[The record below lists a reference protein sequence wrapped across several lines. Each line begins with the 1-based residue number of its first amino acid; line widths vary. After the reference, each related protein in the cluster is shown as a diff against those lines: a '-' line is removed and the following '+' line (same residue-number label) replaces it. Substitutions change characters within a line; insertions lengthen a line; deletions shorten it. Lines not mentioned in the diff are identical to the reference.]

1 MMISLPNLSEEQAA
15 ELLPEGMILLG
26 YRGSIAHNMYIPSTD
41 PNSIDDRDLMGVF
54 IAPVEHYIGFGRD
67 DVKERFIGEW
77 DVVSYEVR
85 KYIKLLTKCN
95 PNVLSLLW
103 LSDEHLIYEHPLGK
117 RLRENKQLFVTK
129 AAYHSFVGYAQG
141 QFKRMTH
148 FNQEARTRMLELEQ
162 ILTARGIDSNDLK
175 ATQEQLDR
183 WSDLGDVIESYRALK
198 RKYYSGGYMGAKR
211 KELVSRVGYDSKN
224 AAHLIRLLRM
234 GVEFL
239 QDGDL
244 KVARSDS
251 EELLTIKRGEWPL
264 DDVRA
269 EAERLF
275 DLAEK
280 AYLASP
286 LPAGPDMQA
295 AEALCRELIADYYGW

>member
-1 MMISLPNLSEEQAA
+1 
-15 ELLPEGMILLG
+15 
-26 YRGSIAHNMYIPSTD
+26 MYIPSTD
-41 PNSIDDRDLMGVF
+41 PDSIDDKDLMGVF
-54 IAPVEHYIGFGRD
+54 VAPLEHYIGFGRD

-85 KYIKLLTKCN
+85 KFIRLLSKCN

-103 LSDEHLIYEHPLGK
+103 LANEHLIYEHPLGEK
-117 RLRENKQLFVTK
+117 LRANKQLFVTK

-148 FNQEARTRMLELEQ
+148 FNQEARARMASLEQ
-162 ILTARGIDSNDLK
+162 ILTSRGVDLNDLK

-183 WSDLGDVIESYRALK
+183 WDDLGEGITTYRMLK
-198 RKYYSGGYMGAKR
+198 RKYYSGGYMGARR
-211 KELVSRVGYDSKN
+211 KELVNRVGYDSKN

-239 QDGDL
+239 TDGDL
-244 KVARSDS
+244 QVARTDSD
-251 EELLTIKRGEWPL
+251 ELLSIKRGEWPL
-264 DDVRA
+264 DAVKA

-275 DLAEK
+275 NLAEK

-286 LPAGPDMQA
+286 LPPEPDTRA
-295 AEALCRELIADYYGW
+295 AEALCSEIISNYYGWSK

>member
-1 MMISLPNLSEEQAA
+1 MISLPNLSQEQTA
-15 ELLPEGMILLG
+15 ELLPDGIILLG
-26 YRGSIAHNMYIPSTD
+26 YRGSIAHNMYIPSSD

-54 IAPVEHYIGFGRD
+54 VAPIEHYIGFGRH
-67 DVKERFIGEW
+67 DVKEKFVGEW
-77 DVVSYEVR
+77 DVVSYEVC
-85 KYIKLLTKCN
+85 KYIRLLTKCN

-103 LSDEHLIYEHPLGK
+103 LSGDHIIYEHPLGA
-117 RLRENKQLFVTK
+117 RLRDNKQIFVTK

-148 FNQEARTRMLELEQ
+148 FNQEARTRMAELEQ
-162 ILTARGIDSNDLK
+162 ILASRGIDLNDLK
-175 ATQEQLDR
+175 ATQDQLDR
-183 WSDLGDVIESYRALK
+183 WNDLGDIISTYGALK

-211 KELVSRVGYDSKN
+211 KELVNRVGYDSKN

-251 EELLTIKRGEWPL
+251 QELLTIKRGEWPL
-264 DDVRA
+264 DAVKA

-275 DLAEK
+275 SLAEK
-280 AYLASP
+280 AYQTSP
-286 LPAGPDMQA
+286 LPDGPDMKA
-295 AEALCRELIADYYGW
+295 AEALCRELISDYYGW

>member
-1 MMISLPNLSEEQAA
+1 MISLPDLSKDQAA
-15 ELLPEGMILLG
+15 ELLPDGIILLG
-26 YRGSIAHNMYIPSTD
+26 YRGSIAHNMYIPSSD

-54 IAPVEHYIGFGRD
+54 VAPIEHYIGFGRD

-85 KYIKLLTKCN
+85 KYIRLLTKCN

-103 LSDEHLIYEHPLGK
+103 LSSDHIIFEHPLGAK
-117 RLRENKQLFVTK
+117 LRANKQIFVTR

-148 FNQEARTRMLELEQ
+148 FNQDARTRMAELEQ
-162 ILTARGIDSNDLK
+162 ILSARGIDLNDLK
-175 ATQEQLDR
+175 ATQDQLDR
-183 WSDLGDVIESYRALK
+183 WNDLGDVISTYSALK

-211 KELVSRVGYDSKN
+211 KELVKRVGYDSKN

-244 KVARSDS
+244 KVARTDSD
-251 EELLTIKRGEWPL
+251 ELLAIKRGEWPL
-264 DDVRA
+264 DAVKA

-280 AYLASP
+280 AYRTSP
-286 LPAGPDMQA
+286 LPEEPDLRA
-295 AEALCRELIADYYGW
+295 AETLCQELILEYYGW

>member
-1 MMISLPNLSEEQAA
+1 MITLPNLSQQQAA
-15 ELLPEGMILLG
+15 ELLPDNIILLG

-41 PNSIDDRDLMGVF
+41 PDSIDDKDLMGVF
-54 IAPVEHYIGFGRD
+54 VAPIEHYIGFGRD

-85 KYIKLLTKCN
+85 KFIRLLSKCN
-95 PNVLSLLW
+95 PNVLSMLW
-103 LSDEHLIYEHPLGK
+103 LDREHLIHEHPLGA
-117 RLRENKQLFVTK
+117 RLRANKKIFVTR
-129 AAYHSFVGYAQG
+129 AAYPSFVGYAQG

-148 FNQEARTRMLELEQ
+148 FNQEVRAEMASLEQ
-162 ILTARGIDSNDLK
+162 SLTECGVDLNDLK

-183 WSDLGDVIESYRALK
+183 WPGLAETIAGYTALK

-211 KELVSRVGYDSKN
+211 KELVKRVGYDSKN

-239 QDGDL
+239 TDGELRVSRTD
-244 KVARSDS
+244 SD
-251 EELLTIKRGEWPL
+251 ELLSIKRGDWSL
-264 DDVRA
+264 DQVKA
-269 EAERLF
+269 EAQRLF

-280 AYLASP
+280 AYLTSP
-286 LPAGPDMQA
+286 LPPEPDIPR
-295 AEALCRELIADYYGW
+295 AEALCREIISDYYGW